1 MNDIIA
7 PSRKHR
13 ILVTDYA
20 WNNLDREKQI
30 LETANASLVVAP
42 TGNEDELV
50 ALATDVD
57 GILTCWKPVTEK
69 VIRNAPRCQAI
80 SRYGVGLDNIDVGF
94 STRMGIVVTNVPSYC
109 VEEVSDHAMAILLAL
124 ARKVAFYDR
133 AIKGGTYD
141 LRAGTPLYRIKGKM
155 LGIAGFGSIGRILC
169 RKAKGFG
176 LQVIAYDRKLAKS
189 DNKDGEVESVTFPD
203 LLRRSDYISIHM
215 PLTTETR
222 HLFNLE
228 AFRQMKRSAFLVNTA
243 RGDIVNPQDLLEALN
258 NQLIAGAALD
268 VLSKEPPDPSDPL
281 ILHARTIVTPHVA
294 FSSEES
300 LEELR
305 DSAAAQVADVLLG
318 RLPNHVVNT
327 EVLRQPN
334 LRAQFSSLPT

>member
-30 LETANASLVVAP
+30 LDTANASLVVAP
-42 TGNEDELV
+42 TGNDDELV

-80 SRYGVGLDNIDVGF
+80 SRYGVGLDNIDVAF

-109 VEEVSDHAMAILLAL
+109 VEEVSDHAMAMLLAL

-141 LRAGTPLYRIKGKM
+141 LRAGTPLYRIKGKT
-155 LGIAGFGSIGRILC
+155 LGIVGFGSIGRILC

-176 LQVIAYDRKLAKS
+176 LQVIAYDRELAKS
-189 DNKDGEVESVTFPD
+189 NNKDGEVESVTFPD

-258 NQLIAGAALD
+258 NQLIAAAALD
-268 VLSKEPPDPSDPL
+268 VLSKEPPDPADPL
-281 ILHARTIVTPHVA
+281 ILHSRTIVTPHVA
-294 FSSEES
+294 FNSEES

-318 RLPNHVVNT
+318 RLPTHVVNK

-334 LRAQFSSLPT
+334 LRAQFRSLPI